1 MGVMVIAC
9 YRPKP
14 GKSAEV
20 EALTKAHV
28 PTLVA
33 EGLAENRP
41 PLAGR
46 AKDGTIVEAFVWKS
60 RAAIEAAHSNPVVG
74 ALWAKFADLA
84 EFVVLKDLAEA
95 GDLFAEFEWLKLD
108 VAHVAARAPIGVDV
122 EAGKTYFWCACGQ
135 SKSQPFCD
143 GSHKGSVFS
152 PVKWAAPET
161 RKVFFCAC
169 KRTNGAPLCDGSHK
183 GIRD

>member
-1 MGVMVIAC
+1 MGVMVIGC

-14 GKSAEV
+14 GKEAEV
-20 EALTKAHV
+20 LALTKTHV
-28 PTLVA
+28 PILVA

-46 AKDGTIVEAFVWKS
+46 AKDGTIVEVFVWKS
-60 RAAIEAAHSNPVVG
+60 PAAIEAAHKNPVVG
-74 ALWAKFADLA
+74 ALWAKYAAIAD
-84 EFVVLKDLAEA
+84 FVMTKDLAEA
-95 GDLFAEFEWLKLD
+95 TGLFAEFEWLALD
-108 VAHVAARAPIGVDV
+108 QPFIAGKAPIGVDV

-152 PVKWAAPET
+152 PVKWTATESKKA
-161 RKVFFCAC
+161 FFCCC
-169 KRTNGAPLCDGSHK
+169 KQTKGQPLCDGTHK
-183 GIRD
+183 GLNN